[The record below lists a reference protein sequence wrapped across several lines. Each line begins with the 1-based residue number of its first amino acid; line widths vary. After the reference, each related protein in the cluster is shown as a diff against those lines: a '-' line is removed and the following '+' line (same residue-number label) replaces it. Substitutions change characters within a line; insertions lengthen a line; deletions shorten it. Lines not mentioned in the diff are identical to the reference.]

1 MGCWGISALQS
12 DSGLDAISYV
22 RKKLLG
28 EGRLDL
34 DTVIDT
40 LQKSSWNRPPEA
52 SEGLS
57 HTSLMAV
64 AELIVLYLNKDA
76 ASLDYE
82 GLWSE
87 KGGKFAS
94 IQSFTASKESLAY
107 LRDYLSDSLRYA
119 KENAK
124 CKAEHEEMWGG
135 WFEEKNWIGW
145 QEHMEALISCLD
157 TLLVVE
163 ENLLELVPQQQ
174 QKMEDRDKEGKKLFL
189 PEDGMTVTFSVI
201 MLSGRNKKGEFL
213 QDEIYTGG
221 CITSRFIPNLP
232 DFKKF
237 AKKCCSDQFIEV
249 DNYAYELQ
257 GENWHARKAVKQEI
271 RKIVGENFPYNY
283 DGDILHTVSH
293 DGPDQFYIKNGVMY
307 EGSQDKIFT
316 DLSMKH

>member
-22 RKKLLG
+22 RKKLLW

-57 HTSLMAV
+57 HTSFMAV

-76 ASLDYE
+76 ASLDYV
-82 GLWSE
+82 GQWSE
-87 KGGKFAS
+87 KDGKFAS

-135 WFEEKNWIGW
+135 WFEEENWIGW
-145 QEHMEALISCLD
+145 QEHMEALVSCLD
-157 TLLVVE
+157 TLLAAE
-163 ENLLELVPQQQ
+163 GNLLELVPQQQ
-174 QKMEDRDKEGKKLFL
+174 IKRDDRDKEGKKLFL

-201 MLSGRNKKGEFL
+201 MLSGRNKKGQLL

-221 CITSRFIPNLP
+221 CITPNLP
-232 DFKKF
+232 DFKEF
-237 AKKCCSDQFIEV
+237 AEKCRPDQFIEV
-249 DNYAYELQ
+249 DNYAYELE
-257 GENWHARKAVKQEI
+257 GDSWHTRKAVKWEI
-271 RKIVGENFPYNY
+271 RQIVGDNFPYNY

-293 DGPDQFYIKNGVMY
+293 DGPDQFYIKDGVMY
-307 EGSQDKIFT
+307 KGSQDKVL

>member
-22 RKKLLG
+22 RKKLLW

-57 HTSLMAV
+57 HTSFMAV

-76 ASLDYE
+76 ASLDYV
-82 GLWSE
+82 GQWSE
-87 KGGKFAS
+87 KDGKFAS

-135 WFEEKNWIGW
+135 WL
-145 QEHMEALISCLD
+145 EHMEALVSCLD
-157 TLLVVE
+157 TLLAAE
-163 ENLLELVPQQQ
+163 GNLLELVPQQQ
-174 QKMEDRDKEGKKLFL
+174 IKRDDRDKEGKKLFL

-201 MLSGRNKKGEFL
+201 MLSGRNKKGQLL

-232 DFKKF
+232 DFKEF
-237 AKKCCSDQFIEV
+237 AEKCRPDQFIEV
-249 DNYAYELQ
+249 DNYAYELE
-257 GENWHARKAVKQEI
+257 GDSWHTRKAVKWEI
-271 RKIVGENFPYNY
+271 RQIVGDNFPYNY

-293 DGPDQFYIKNGVMY
+293 DGPDQFYIKDGVMY
-307 EGSQDKIFT
+307 KGSQDKVL

>member
-22 RKKLLG
+22 RKKLLW

-57 HTSLMAV
+57 HTSFMAV

-76 ASLDYE
+76 ASLDYV
-82 GLWSE
+82 GQWSE
-87 KGGKFAS
+87 KDGKFAS

-135 WFEEKNWIGW
+135 WFEEENWIGCIW
-145 QEHMEALISCLD
+145 RRWSAVWI
-157 TLLVVE
+157 
-163 ENLLELVPQQQ
+163 PFW
-174 QKMEDRDKEGKKLFL
+174 RPKETCWSWF
-189 PEDGMTVTFSVI
+189 
-201 MLSGRNKKGEFL
+201 
-213 QDEIYTGG
+213 
-221 CITSRFIPNLP
+221 PN
-232 DFKKF
+232 
-237 AKKCCSDQFIEV
+237 
-249 DNYAYELQ
+249 N
-257 GENWHARKAVKQEI
+257 R
-271 RKIVGENFPYNY
+271 
-283 DGDILHTVSH
+283 
-293 DGPDQFYIKNGVMY
+293 
-307 EGSQDKIFT
+307 
-316 DLSMKH
+316 

>member
-22 RKKLLG
+22 RKKLLW

-64 AELIVLYLNKDA
+64 AELIVLYLNEDA
-76 ASLDYE
+76 ASQDYE
-82 GLWSE
+82 GQWAERYS
-87 KGGKFAS
+87 KFAS
-94 IQSFTASKESLAY
+94 IYSFTASKESLTY

-124 CKAEHEEMWGG
+124 CKAEHGEMWGG

-145 QEHMEALISCLD
+145 QEHMEALVSCLD
-157 TLLVVE
+157 TLLAAE
-163 ENLLELVPQQQ
+163 GNLLELVPQQQ

-201 MLSGRNKKGEFL
+201 MLSGRNKEGELL

-221 CITSRFIPNLP
+221 CITSHFIPNLP

-237 AKKCCSDQFIEV
+237 AKKCCSDQLIEV
-249 DNYAYELQ
+249 DNYAYELE
-257 GENWHARKAVKQEI
+257 GDSWHTRKAVKWEI
-271 RKIVGENFPYNY
+271 RQIVGENFPYNY
-283 DGDILHTVSH
+283 DGDILHAVSH
-293 DGPDQFYIKNGVMY
+293 DGPDQFYIKDGVMY
-307 EGSQDKIFT
+307 KGSQDKVL

>member
-1 MGCWGISALQS
+1 MDCWGITALQS
-12 DSGLDAISYV
+12 DPGLNAISYI
-22 RKKLLG
+22 REKLLRD
-28 EGRLDL
+28 GRLDL

-40 LQKSSWNRPPEA
+40 LRRKSWNRPPKA
-52 SEGLS
+52 SEGPS

-76 ASLDYE
+76 ASLDYV
-82 GLWSE
+82 GQWSE
-87 KGGKFAS
+87 KHRKFAS
-94 IQSFTASKESLAY
+94 IHSFTASKESLTY
-107 LRDYLSDSLRYA
+107 LRDYLSESLRNA

-124 CKAEHEEMWGG
+124 CKAEHGEMWGG

-145 QEHMEALISCLD
+145 QEHMEALVSCLN
-157 TLLVVE
+157 TLLAAE
-163 ENLLELVPQQQ
+163 GNLLELVPQQQ
-174 QKMEDRDKEGKKLFL
+174 IKRDDRDKEGKKLFL

-201 MLSGRNKKGEFL
+201 MLSGRNKKGQLL

-232 DFKKF
+232 DFKEF
-237 AKKCCSDQFIEV
+237 AKKCCSYQLIEV
-249 DNYAYELQ
+249 DNYAYELE
-257 GENWHARKAVKQEI
+257 GDSWHTRKAVKWEI
-271 RKIVGENFPYNY
+271 RQIVGENFPYNY
-283 DGDILHTVSH
+283 DGDILHAVSH

>member
-22 RKKLLG
+22 RKKLLW

-76 ASLDYE
+76 ASLDYV
-82 GLWSE
+82 GQWSE
-87 KGGKFAS
+87 KHRKFAS

-124 CKAEHEEMWGG
+124 CKAEHEEIWGG
-135 WFEEKNWIGW
+135 WFKEENWIGW
-145 QEHMEALISCLD
+145 QEHMEALVSCLD
-157 TLLVVE
+157 TLLAAE
-163 ENLLELVPQQQ
+163 GNLLELVPQQQ
-174 QKMEDRDKEGKKLFL
+174 IKRDDRDKEGKKLFL

-201 MLSGRNKKGEFL
+201 MLSGRNKKGQLL

-221 CITSRFIPNLP
+221 CISSRFIPNLP
-232 DFKKF
+232 DFKEF
-237 AKKCCSDQFIEV
+237 AEKCRPDQFIEV
-249 DNYAYELQ
+249 DNYAYELE
-257 GENWHARKAVKQEI
+257 GDSWHTRKAVKWEI
-271 RKIVGENFPYNY
+271 RQIVGDNFPYND
-283 DGDILHTVSH
+283 DGDILHAVSH
-293 DGPDQFYIKNGVMY
+293 DGPDQFYIKDGVVY
-307 EGSQDKIFT
+307 EGSQDKVL